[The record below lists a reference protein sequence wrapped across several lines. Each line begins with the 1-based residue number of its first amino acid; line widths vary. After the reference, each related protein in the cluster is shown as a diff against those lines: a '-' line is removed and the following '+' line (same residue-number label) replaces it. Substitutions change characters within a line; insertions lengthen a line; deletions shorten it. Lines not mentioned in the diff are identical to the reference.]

1 MEVCSVWCVGTSL
14 FSTVSKKRWQVTGTP
29 RPPMRLKVPESR
41 KRKVPEPPS
50 NPPEVWERV
59 IDASRNAVYYWEHRT
74 KRSSW
79 DVPPACFGWWE
90 RLRTEHSNMEFFWNS
105 ATYLG
110 LLLNVLGVRGV
121 TTETQKIHHSS
132 LVTIWK

>member
-1 MEVCSVWCVGTSL
+1 MEDLFCVLELVTSL
-14 FSTVSKKRWQVTGTP
+14 LASLQKKQHWQVSGTP

-79 DVPPACFGWWE
+79 DVPPVCFGWWE
-90 RLRTEHSNMEFFWNS
+90 RLRTEHTNMEFFWNS

-110 LLLNVLGVRGV
+110 LL
-121 TTETQKIHHSS
+121 
-132 LVTIWK
+132 